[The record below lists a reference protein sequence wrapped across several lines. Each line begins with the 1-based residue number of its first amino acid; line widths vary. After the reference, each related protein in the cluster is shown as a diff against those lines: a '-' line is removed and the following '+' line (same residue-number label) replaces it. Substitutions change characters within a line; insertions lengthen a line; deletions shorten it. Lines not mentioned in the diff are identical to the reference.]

1 MGRPRVV
8 GSLITGFLAE
18 RRRGTARD
26 VAYGLQLSIPSA
38 TWHLH
43 NLQRRG
49 EVAVIDRV
57 RVDHAKRPVV
67 LYGPADSPGPNPVMS
82 DDWLRRR

>member
-1 MGRPRVV
+1 MARPRVV

-26 VAYGLQLSIPSA
+26 VAYGLQLSIPRA
-38 TWHLH
+38 AEHLH
-43 NLQRRG
+43 RLQRNG
-49 EVAVIDRV
+49 AV
-57 RVDHAKRPVV
+57 VV
-67 LYGPADSPGPNPVMS
+67 LGRERVEHASRLVFVYGLSESPGSNPVMS